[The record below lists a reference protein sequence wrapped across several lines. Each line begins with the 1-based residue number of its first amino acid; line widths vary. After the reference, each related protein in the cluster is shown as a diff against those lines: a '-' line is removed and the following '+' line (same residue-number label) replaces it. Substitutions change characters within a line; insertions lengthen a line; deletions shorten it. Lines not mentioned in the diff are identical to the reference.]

1 MLSTVWNPQRGSQSY
16 IEKRRGRNEIEVTR
30 RRRGGVKR
38 EETNLT
44 SNQFIKCSPLPG
56 TPREIHKLSRE
67 EKEEGGDRVDLG
79 EKKESQKG
87 RKQSSQ

>member
-1 MLSTVWNPQRGSQSY
+1 MISSLIVLHRPEHPKRF
-16 IEKRRGRNEIEVTR
+16 IE
-30 RRRGGVKR
+30 
-38 EETNLT
+38 
-44 SNQFIKCSPLPG
+44 
-56 TPREIHKLSRE
+56 LSRE

>member
-1 MLSTVWNPQRGSQSY
+1 M
-16 IEKRRGRNEIEVTR
+16 TR

-67 EKEEGGDRVDLG
+67 EKGEAGDGGDLG
-79 EKKESQKG
+79 EKRKSQKG
-87 RKQSSQ
+87 REQSSQ